1 MKAMLIGRNED
12 DHPAPA
18 LVLDMTEEQISAH
31 QAACAAIRR
40 ELPKSTIWGRLVGL
54 GLAQTAMTALLSD
67 AVAYDRWF
75 SPDWPNVYADDQ
87 GLLDFLRGPLA
98 LTEEQVAAVI
108 AA

>member
-1 MKAMLIGRNED
+1 MSLIELVIDGENAPFERALTEEELAAL
-12 DHPAPA
+12 PAPI
-18 LVLDMTEEQISAH
+18 VVRIQ
-31 QAACAAIRR
+31 
-40 ELPKSTIWGRLVGL
+40 LPKSTVTARLI
-54 GLAQTAMTALLSD
+54 AMGKAAAVKAALD
-67 AVAYDRWF
+67 AAPALYFQWF